1 MLNENKSYKGYM
13 LFITTMLLLFG
24 LITSVFRS
32 YNDGTLDE
40 HFLLKH
46 MPEQTAQ
53 IQETLDNTSIMRLLN
68 GELSVL
74 DEALDRIEQPR
85 NHYK

>member
-1 MLNENKSYKGYM
+1 MLNQNKSYKGYM
-13 LFITTMLLLFG
+13 LFITTLLLLFG
-24 LITSVFRS
+24 LITSIFRS
-32 YNDGTLDE
+32 YDSGTLDE
-40 HFLLKH
+40 HFLLQY

-53 IQETLDNTSIMRLLN
+53 IQETLDNTSIMKLMN

-85 NHYK
+85 NY